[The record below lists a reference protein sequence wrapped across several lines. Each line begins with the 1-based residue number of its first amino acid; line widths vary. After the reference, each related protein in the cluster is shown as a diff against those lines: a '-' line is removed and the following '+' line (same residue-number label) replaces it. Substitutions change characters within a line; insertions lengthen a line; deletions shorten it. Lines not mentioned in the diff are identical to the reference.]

1 MANGGRIQYTVG
13 FNVDQSGLNSMKTA
27 LTELKKMPL
36 KKFVDIG
43 ATRQDFDEVKSMAR
57 EVESVLKKS
66 FNSELGS
73 INLTKFNSEL
83 SKSGLSL
90 QQIQQTFSKAGATG
104 NSAFRSVAAQLAN
117 VKVQAKQTNKFVAEM
132 GQTLKNTVQWGVSSA
147 AWNTI
152 TNSIQGAFNYAKK
165 LASSLNDIRI
175 VTGKTAD
182 EMERFAIQANK
193 AAKNLGQGTT
203 SYTNASLIYYQQG
216 LEDAEVQART
226 ETTLKAANV
235 TGQSA
240 AEVSEQLTAVWNGYK
255 VNAEEA
261 ELYIDKLAAVAATT
275 AADLEELSTGMS
287 KVASAANLMGVDMDQ
302 LNAQLATI
310 VSVTRQA
317 PESVGTALK
326 TIYARMGDIEAG
338 LDTETTLGNYTE
350 QMAAMGFNVLDANGQ
365 LKDMGEVIE
374 EIGGKWTTLNREQ
387 QVALSQTMA
396 GTRQYNNLL
405 SLFDNWDMYTE
416 ALNTSATAAG
426 TLQEQQDIYMESTAA
441 HLQQLSTA
449 GERVY
454 NSLFDASTINPLIDA
469 LTSVVSLLGDL
480 IDGFG
485 GGGNLLLALGSIA
498 TRVFKGQIA
507 EGISTTVKNIK
518 NQKENNE
525 QLIASYETMKK
536 AKEELSELDNVED
549 ATQKM
554 IDMAADLSK
563 YRNLGLISE
572 EDQEELLKYINRADE
587 LGKQYDNINKKKEKF
602 EKRKTEATSTME
614 DLGFTSSEKGAGY
627 WLKDIQ
633 EQTGD
638 ILDSSNK
645 PETLTE
651 EDILQRNTAYQ
662 SLTQKI
668 QEQREVLK
676 IANEEAKKSYQALA
690 EAEEQLANAE
700 TKKEKNQKQKELQKT
715 QRTFAKD
722 ARKLIDDQGDKLTED
737 TKQNVE
743 DALAAYNE
751 ALSSGKGIENAAQAF
766 RRAYLAAIKEVEER
780 LDDLEDSAKDVATGT
795 AQALD
800 QETEDNKT
808 SQQENQQNFNKQLED
823 IDFEA
828 IVQGFTDLAGAAG
841 EAAAGVQ
848 GIWNAFAVWQDEDL
862 SFVEKLTQSVMG
874 LATSLPLAYS
884 GFNTLFTAF
893 DTFKK
898 KIAEKAAAQTAAAAQ
913 EQAADTATAATNTAE
928 AATEGLQAAAN
939 EQTAASSGQVVA
951 AQTAEQVS
959 DMATAA
965 TNSLEAATEGG
976 QGLMNVGNSPILK
989 GGEKLVTG
997 VKSGASKL
1005 VTGVKSGASKL
1016 ATGLKTGL
1024 SSGAGAAAGAVVAGV
1039 AVVAAATAI
1048 AYNAANASYA
1058 KAKEEAEELSKAS
1071 QQLKENYAQVTAETD
1086 AMKASFDRY
1095 NETKKSIDELTIG
1108 TQEWKDAIR
1117 DANMEVSD
1125 LITKYPELAKYVS
1138 NTNGQLTISE
1148 EGQAAL
1154 LEKQKETEK
1163 EAYEAS
1169 QMASIANLEAQSDLE
1184 IADVKKKIEL
1194 LSAEGTAAIVG
1205 GTAAA
1210 GAIAGA
1216 AIGSAVPIIGTV
1228 VGGVVGALG
1237 GAIAASI
1244 TEMADVSEEQL
1255 EAVAEAYDKYG
1266 EDIFEGAGALQYY
1279 VKEATGV
1286 EVNFAEAD
1294 LLIKNTNALREL
1306 SNSVNANT
1314 RAQELQEQQVL
1325 SSAFEG
1331 NAVFDSSELKDEI
1344 VKVLQDD
1351 VFEPTG
1357 DFYKAAKEEI
1367 KSLSEDELMDA
1378 YAEKMG
1384 FDVDSS
1390 EKDDDGNYVF
1400 NLSDGTTRTIDQDAI
1415 KDVLI
1420 RDKSVDLAED
1430 KIAEVEQ
1437 QLSSLAG
1444 IEGVGDTLLGFAG
1457 GEGDLMAAT
1466 GEDLYNLLMY
1476 IEDLEADPAELEK
1489 VAKNLGYESGEAFLK
1504 EYQRAANEQYRAET
1518 DLFQDLYSKDKYY
1531 EEKGMGDDYLNEM
1544 SLEQQKN
1551 TIELLNDAERR
1562 LGDAGFEYFDTLFQ
1576 ENAEHAEEMS
1586 KLFAATDWSSP
1597 ESIEELKNELSK
1609 LGIVIDSSDETWNQF
1624 IDSME
1629 KSAIFGITNTI
1640 AQLAQLRDTLS
1651 QIDSITGDLKIGS
1664 IVSDEDY
1671 EALLKLNPELEK
1683 YFMLTNSGYQFA
1695 GTGSGLSLTE
1705 ILKKDF
1711 QEEDIDKLKADAE
1724 KVAEIASNIGEVP
1737 TSFGPSNADIQK
1749 QYLSNYIQTLTEE
1762 QKAALN
1768 FAKDINTL
1776 NAQELQSYF
1785 ETAQN
1790 NDAKSTETIAKI
1802 TASATAAEKKDYL
1815 KSLDKETLDYLGI
1828 GGEGAIDKL
1837 TNAGVEK
1844 VINQLT
1850 SAIEGYQSGLYET
1863 QKVEELWISNSIN
1876 NLHQLNQAYL
1886 DGKVGIESYA
1896 KARKI
1901 LIQQELVAAG
1911 ISEESISSYK
1921 ETMTSVYGMSDAMAE
1936 AVTYQSLLGNTG
1948 VDTLKS
1954 DWQDLW
1960 SILQGTENYDL
1971 RHIEALETLQT
1982 ALSQILGVN
1991 VTEDFINNNSELIQ
2005 SFVDGSEEALDA
2017 IRANA
2022 SEEIYFNIINKT
2034 DDIELKGDVTT
2045 FVEEIQAALGTVEF
2059 GDKLPEE
2066 LQDKFTEMLEE
2077 TGEFSAEMIQY
2088 LSSIGFAFEKI
2099 VALQNF
2105 KKLWDQGD
2113 KSLAIG
2119 MYAAE
2124 AGLSGTAVN
2133 EEGKGRNYSDAYYED
2148 MYERILSGLSVATYV
2163 GNPEG
2168 TDTSELTGD
2177 GDSSK
2182 AADPDQMDLL
2192 EEERDIYHDINVEL
2206 KVLSNNLEKVQTEQ
2220 EKLAG
2225 KNLIDNLNQQLVI
2238 LEQQV
2243 SKQREK
2249 LAMQKQ
2255 EQKDMQAALKMQGV
2269 EFYDD
2274 GTVANYNEA
2283 LNTHMAAVNAAI
2295 TYYNSLSA
2303 EAQEAYQDQ
2312 LDNIKEEYEKFKE
2325 DLEYYEQLTLDDIHG
2340 LEQEISDAIS
2350 KQIEL
2355 KIEAFDIKVQIELDY
2370 TELQRDW
2377 NDFLKDLNLAES
2389 DIFGRTE
2396 SDLRN
2401 LDTLLRDIDTR
2412 TKAANETT
2420 QDFLEGL
2427 VGSEDSR
2434 FVVDGVFDEAAA
2446 REALLNHYNELQDEL
2461 LNTKQLINDTQRSYL
2476 EAMDQAQEK
2485 LDKQIESYE
2494 FINDLLNHGLKM
2506 TELLGGEDAYEE
2518 MAKYYEDMANNY
2530 EQQADMLRK
2539 EKSMWAEEIE
2549 RAKAALA
2556 AEQAK
2561 PQEERDAQTEEILQ
2575 EQLDKAVENWR
2586 AATQEL
2592 NDITASAVEN
2602 LQAQYENSID
2612 LALQRMADKLTNG
2625 KGLDYIAK
2633 EWELIND
2640 NADRYLDTVNSTYE
2654 VQALQSK
2661 YMQAINNTD
2670 SSYAQKKLNEAM
2682 EEELKALRE
2691 KDKLTQYD
2699 IDRANKKYDIT
2710 LKQIALEEAQQNAS
2724 SMRLRR
2730 DSQGNYSYQFV
2741 ADEDAVAKAEQD
2753 LLAAQNDLYNFDKDA
2768 YEKNL
2773 DEAYDAYVQFQE
2785 DLKEAA
2791 MINDPEERAA
2801 REALIREQYEQKIND
2816 LTAINET
2823 IRSNLQESA
2832 FDALAGMYDTN
2843 EENFKLMNDDVLAD
2857 FSTLTL
2863 EDMPNLMGQLVEG
2876 WNTGIQ
2882 EMITNFADPE
2892 EGFSAQCKV
2901 AYEDIKTAQDI
2912 YEEGLKELGLTA
2924 ENIFDQIYDDIGEDI
2939 EQTKSLMDTND
2950 ELISQLRDDLDKQ
2963 WDLVANQLAILKDR
2977 YADLEQAAL
2986 DALQAMMA
2994 VQNMNYNK
3002 DTSSGGE
3009 NSGDTS
3015 DPSSDEPGNTDP
3027 SQEDDPGSKGKQGK
3041 MPSNDVALG
3050 VAAAI
3055 WRVGNYAGWDNDP
3068 VRKAKLTEKFTS
3080 DGRDKIQGLLN
3091 RVDNGEQN
3099 AINRIWSVKDSD
3111 LYKYHYDKFDTGG
3124 YTGEWGSGGKLAML
3138 HQKEIVLN
3146 ARDTENLLSAVNI
3159 VRGLGDMVQTL
3170 SAALASNLT
3179 PAAVPVGG
3187 NQGADTIEQNVH
3199 ITAEFPNVSSSSEI
3213 EQALRNLTNVASQR
3227 AFNTRR

>member
-13 FNVDQSGLNSMKTA
+13 FNIDQSGLNSMKTA
-27 LTELKKMPL
+27 LAELRKMPL
-36 KKFVDIG
+36 NKFVDIG

-104 NSAFRSVAAQLAN
+104 NAAFRSVATQLAN
-117 VKVQAKQTNKFVAEM
+117 VKIQVKQTNKFLDEM
-132 GQTLKNTVQWGVSSA
+132 GQTFKNTIKWGASSA
-147 AWNTI
+147 VWNTM
-152 TNSIQGAFNYAKK
+152 TNAIQGAFNYAKK
-165 LASSLNDIRI
+165 LDSSLNDIRI
-175 VTGKTAD
+175 VTGKSAD
-182 EMERFAIQANK
+182 DMERFAVQANK
-193 AAKNLGQGTT
+193 AAKNLGQSTT

-261 ELYIDKLAAVAATT
+261 ELYVDKLAAVAATT

-287 KVASAANLMGVDMDQ
+287 KVASAANIMGVDMDQ

-338 LDTETTLGNYTE
+338 IDTETTLGNYTE
-350 QMAAMGFNVLDANGQ
+350 QMAEMGFNVLDANGQ
-365 LKDMGEVIE
+365 LRDMGEVIE
-374 EIGGKWTTLNREQ
+374 EIGGKWTTLSREQ

-416 ALNTSATAAG
+416 ALNTSANAAG
-426 TLQEQQDIYMESTAA
+426 KLQEQQDTYMEGMEA
-441 HLQQLSTA
+441 HLQELSTA
-449 GERVY
+449 GDRVY
-454 NSLFDASTINPLIDA
+454 NSLFNADSLNPLIDG
-469 LTSVVSLLGDL
+469 LTFVVDRVGDL
-480 IDGFG
+480 IDGLG
-485 GGGNLLLALGSIA
+485 GGGPALILLGSIV
-498 TRVFKGQIA
+498 TRVFKKQIG
-507 EGISTTVKNIK
+507 EGISTTIINLKR
-518 NQKENNE
+518 QKENVE
-525 QLIASYETMKK
+525 QLRASYQIMSDLQAQASKGTDNATKSIAAMGKEISKLSEQGLISQDDRDELLKYVETAKDLGDEFDKITKKKQDFEKTKTESVSAMLDIGVVSDSGDEDLEKQVGNRWLQNIQNEAQNLLERDKAETLTQEELLEQNDSYKKLISQIDIQRENLSK
-536 AKEELSELDNVED
+536 AKEEASQSYQDLLEQEES
-549 ATQKM
+549 
-554 IDMAADLSK
+554 LSK
-563 YRNLGLISE
+563 ARG
-572 EDQEELLKYINRADE
+572 
-587 LGKQYDNINKKKEKF
+587 
-602 EKRKTEATSTME
+602 
-614 DLGFTSSEKGAGY
+614 
-627 WLKDIQ
+627 
-633 EQTGD
+633 
-638 ILDSSNK
+638 
-645 PETLTE
+645 
-651 EDILQRNTAYQ
+651 
-662 SLTQKI
+662 
-668 QEQREVLK
+668 
-676 IANEEAKKSYQALA
+676 
-690 EAEEQLANAE
+690 
-700 TKKEKNQKQKELQKT
+700 KNQKKSVK
-715 QRTFAKD
+715 KD
-722 ARKLIDDQGDKLTED
+722 LKAQQEKFQADANKLLEQQGDKLEEQ
-737 TKQNVE
+737 TKQNVQA
-743 DALAAYNE
+743 ALEAYE
-751 ALSSGKGIENAAQAF
+751 KALKRKSGKGVHDAAEAF
-766 RRAYLAAIKEVEER
+766 RDAYIEAIKEVEER
-780 LDDLEDSAKDVATGT
+780 LSGVEDAARDIASGT
-795 AQALD
+795 AYELR
-800 QETEDNKT
+800 QEEEENKKAQED
-808 SQQENQQNFNKQLED
+808 NQQNFNNQLEEINLQSTVQTLTD
-823 IDFEA
+823 MVGAVAQVGMALFSLKSMFDVLNNIDLTFEEKISQVFMTLVTIIPTLLMA
-828 IVQGFTDLAGAAG
+828 LPALKTGIIALAGALKITTVTAETGFISATGAVLGFQTAMGPLGWVLLGITAAIAGLIAIIHFATEAYNADAIAAKKATEAAKLAG
-841 EAAAGVQ
+841 EAATETANAYKTLADTMQGYDDAVNGLKELTKGTQEYQDALESANEKAIELISSNAELAQHVTRNADGLLVFNENAKEEVLETARKRANMAQASSYLAQAQAGMAQNKSERTDLRRDIYYYESTGDGAQKFTLPETQMDKLMSAFEEKDGGLTEEELKNIEGLNERFIPLIKENMEAFVNLTNETKALNTTNEVLKDE
-848 GIWNAFAVWQDEDL
+848 ILRASLENNAIYTDSTE
-862 SFVEKLTQSVMG
+862 
-874 LATSLPLAYS
+874 
-884 GFNTLFTAF
+884 
-893 DTFKK
+893 
-898 KIAEKAAAQTAAAAQ
+898 AEKNAIATLYGEGITLEEDSAEYKALLDKAEKEYADQWGDDSVAQKEYAKARGWTHVSDGWGEGTYIDEEGN
-913 EQAADTATAATNTAE
+913 EQKVSDE
-928 AATEGLQAAAN
+928 AARTYLKQQYVTDQLAN
-939 EQTAASSGQVVA
+939 Y
-951 AQTAEQVS
+951 
-959 DMATAA
+959 D
-965 TNSLEAATEGG
+965 
-976 QGLMNVGNSPILK
+976 
-989 GGEKLVTG
+989 
-997 VKSGASKL
+997 
-1005 VTGVKSGASKL
+1005 
-1016 ATGLKTGL
+1016 KTGL
-1024 SSGAGAAAGAVVAGV
+1024 EDITEMVKDISFASRNLDSSTQNEILGV
-1039 AVVAAATAI
+1039 LTGDTDFDTTNLDKEDFDKLSNMLKNGTLESMFSEVDFSSSFEGGVKEFVRRLQEGLE
-1048 AYNAANASYA
+1048 NADWS
-1058 KAKEEAEELSKAS
+1058 
-1071 QQLKENYAQVTAETD
+1071 NYFNNLVNSA
-1086 AMKASFDRY
+1086 
-1095 NETKKSIDELTIG
+1095 KKSLEVLDSAIDEMSEGNELDDKIIKTL
-1108 TQEWKDAIR
+1108 E
-1117 DANMEVSD
+1117 E
-1125 LITKYPELAKYVS
+1125 KYPELSRIWDKTSNEYLEMLKKVQGQEEQNYSQNLDAKGSFEY
-1138 NTNGQLTISE
+1138 G
-1148 EGQAAL
+1148 
-1154 LEKQKETEK
+1154 
-1163 EAYEAS
+1163 
-1169 QMASIANLEAQSDLE
+1169 E
-1184 IADVKKKIEL
+1184 I
-1194 LSAEGTAAIVG
+1194 
-1205 GTAAA
+1205 
-1210 GAIAGA
+1210 GA
-1216 AIGSAVPIIGTV
+1216 A
-1228 VGGVVGALG
+1228 
-1237 GAIAASI
+1237 
-1244 TEMADVSEEQL
+1244 
-1255 EAVAEAYDKYG
+1255 
-1266 EDIFEGAGALQYY
+1266 
-1279 VKEATGV
+1279 
-1286 EVNFAEAD
+1286 
-1294 LLIKNTNALREL
+1294 
-1306 SNSVNANT
+1306 
-1314 RAQELQEQQVL
+1314 QE
-1325 SSAFEG
+1325 
-1331 NAVFDSSELKDEI
+1331 
-1344 VKVLQDD
+1344 
-1351 VFEPTG
+1351 
-1357 DFYKAAKEEI
+1357 
-1367 KSLSEDELMDA
+1367 A
-1378 YAEKMG
+1378 YAEKMAALANSEMLTIDEAYNKAYDEVAKTAG
-1384 FDVDSS
+1384 EVIAAAEKAGAENVAVFMEGSGSQAEETIAYENARRIARQAEEAKAALEAGLEVSEEFKEYMEGDYNAALEEAWVVANALRQELEDTFKNDYEFEISITEDLLTDVDNLIAKAENAQTALASIGEGFIVSAENS
-1390 EKDDDGNYVF
+1390 EELFDIFPELAHNAKV
-1400 NLSDGTTRTIDQDAI
+1400 LADGTIKLDESVTNDLLENEAAIIDGDTQRTAVAIDH
-1415 KDVLI
+1415 
-1420 RDKSVDLAED
+1420 R
-1430 KIAEVEQ
+1430 IAE
-1437 QLSSLAG
+1437 
-1444 IEGVGDTLLGFAG
+1444 
-1457 GEGDLMAAT
+1457 
-1466 GEDLYNLLMY
+1466 
-1476 IEDLEADPAELEK
+1476 LEADKAAAEAKLEELHK
-1489 VAKNLGYESGEAFLK
+1489 TSAATFDVQAFLG
-1504 EYQRAANEQYRAET
+1504 ESYQDFKSEEVNANALAAQDEVANSAASAQAVIANWQAKMEAAKQYAIIAQQAEAPGHNVTASSDVQSYVNSTVSTVNTQNETQMT
-1518 DLFQDLYSKDKYY
+1518 DEEREKKQQDVEALNQTLYDLT
-1531 EEKGMGDDYLNEM
+1531 EDYL
-1544 SLEQQKN
+1544 KN
-1551 TIELLNDAERR
+1551 KIA
-1562 LGDAGFEYFDTLFQ
+1562 
-1576 ENAEHAEEMS
+1576 
-1586 KLFAATDWSSP
+1586 
-1597 ESIEELKNELSK
+1597 
-1609 LGIVIDSSDETWNQF
+1609 SDER
-1624 IDSME
+1624 M
-1629 KSAIFGITNTI
+1629 I
-1640 AQLAQLRDTLS
+1640 A
-1651 QIDSITGDLKIGS
+1651 DL
-1664 IVSDEDY
+1664 
-1671 EALLKLNPELEK
+1671 
-1683 YFMLTNSGYQFA
+1683 
-1695 GTGSGLSLTE
+1695 
-1705 ILKKDF
+1705 
-1711 QEEDIDKLKADAE
+1711 
-1724 KVAEIASNIGEVP
+1724 
-1737 TSFGPSNADIQK
+1737 
-1749 QYLSNYIQTLTEE
+1749 
-1762 QKAALN
+1762 
-1768 FAKDINTL
+1768 
-1776 NAQELQSYF
+1776 
-1785 ETAQN
+1785 
-1790 NDAKSTETIAKI
+1790 TIAKSNLY
-1802 TASATAAEKKDYL
+1802 TDLSE
-1815 KSLDKETLDYLGI
+1815 I
-1828 GGEGAIDKL
+1828 GGTGEVAVKDPD
-1837 TNAGVEK
+1837 
-1844 VINQLT
+1844 
-1850 SAIEGYQSGLYET
+1850 AIE
-1863 QKVEELWISNSIN
+1863 
-1876 NLHQLNQAYL
+1876 YL
-1886 DGKVGIESYA
+1886 
-1896 KARKI
+1896 
-1901 LIQQELVAAG
+1901 
-1911 ISEESISSYK
+1911 
-1921 ETMTSVYGMSDAMAE
+1921 
-1936 AVTYQSLLGNTG
+1936 
-1948 VDTLKS
+1948 
-1954 DWQDLW
+1954 
-1960 SILQGTENYDL
+1960 
-1971 RHIEALETLQT
+1971 
-1982 ALSQILGVN
+1982 
-1991 VTEDFINNNSELIQ
+1991 ED
-2005 SFVDGSEEALDA
+2005 
-2017 IRANA
+2017 
-2022 SEEIYFNIINKT
+2022 
-2034 DDIELKGDVTT
+2034 
-2045 FVEEIQAALGTVEF
+2045 
-2059 GDKLPEE
+2059 
-2066 LQDKFTEMLEE
+2066 
-2077 TGEFSAEMIQY
+2077 
-2088 LSSIGFAFEKI
+2088 
-2099 VALQNF
+2099 
-2105 KKLWDQGD
+2105 
-2113 KSLAIG
+2113 
-2119 MYAAE
+2119 
-2124 AGLSGTAVN
+2124 
-2133 EEGKGRNYSDAYYED
+2133 
-2148 MYERILSGLSVATYV
+2148 
-2163 GNPEG
+2163 
-2168 TDTSELTGD
+2168 
-2177 GDSSK
+2177 
-2182 AADPDQMDLL
+2182 
-2192 EEERDIYHDINVEL
+2192 ERDIYHDINIEL
-2206 KVLSNNLEKVQTEQ
+2206 DLLANKLDLIAEEQ

-2243 SKQREK
+2243 NKQREK

-2355 KIEAFDIKVQIELDY
+2355 KIEAFDIKIQIELDY

-2427 VGSEDSR
+2427 DGSEDSR

-2549 RAKAALA
+2549 RAKQAVAD
-2556 AEQAK
+2556 AEAK
-2561 PQEERDAQTEEILQ
+2561 GDAQAQEIAQ

-2612 LALQRMADKLTNG
+2612 LTLQRMADKLTNG

-2741 ADEDAVAKAEQD
+2741 TDEDAVAKAEQD

-2963 WDLVANQLAILKDR
+2963 WDLVANQLAILKNR
-2977 YADLEQAAL
+2977 YADLEEAARK
-2986 DALQAMMA
+2986 ALEAMMA
-2994 VQNMNYNK
+2994 VQNMTYAK

-3015 DPSSDEPGNTDP
+3015 DPSSDGPGSTDP

-3124 YTGEWGSGGKLAML
+3124 YTGEWGPGGKLAML

-3159 VRGLGDMVQTL
+3159 VRSLGDMVQTL

-3213 EQALRNLTNVASQR
+3213 ELALRNLTNVASQR